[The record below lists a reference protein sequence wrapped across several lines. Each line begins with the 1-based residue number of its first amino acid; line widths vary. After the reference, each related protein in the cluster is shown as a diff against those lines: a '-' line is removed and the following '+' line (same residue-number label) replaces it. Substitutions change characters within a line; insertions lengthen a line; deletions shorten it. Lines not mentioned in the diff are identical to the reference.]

1 MKVKSKT
8 ELLDELVTRVLVD
21 GPYELVFCEFKK
33 AGPEWVLRVFIDHA
47 DGVTVEHCQA
57 VSRIITDALEE
68 EDPIGSDYHIEVSS
82 PGVDR
87 PLVKAADYQRFL
99 NQRVYIKSHA
109 PVDGLKTVTGTLSG
123 CSQEGVEVI
132 NESDGQSY
140 TFSFGVIAKAT
151 LKPILNFC

>member
-1 MKVKSKT
+1 MNPKSKT
-8 ELLDELVTRVLVD
+8 ELLNDLVARTLENSPLELVL
-21 GPYELVFCEFKK
+21 CEFKK
-33 AGPEWVLRVFIDHA
+33 AGSEWVLRVFIDHA
-47 DGVTVEHCQA
+47 DGVSVEHCQA
-57 VSRIITDALEE
+57 ASNLITDALEE

-109 PVDGLKTVTGTLSG
+109 PVDGLKAVTGTLSG
-123 CSQEGVEVI
+123 CSEDGVDVI
-132 NESDGQSY
+132 NEHDGNSY
-140 TFSFGVIAKAT
+140 HFTFGVIAKAT